1 MSGPRA
7 AGAVLSAVLGA
18 VLAVWV
24 ASGPAAS
31 AQDGAVRISTWNLE
45 WLTQR
50 TEGLPDDAAPK
61 RDDDIAILAGYAA
74 RLKPTVAA
82 LEEVDDPALVARL
95 FPADRYQVLMTRDDV
110 VQKVALVVRNGVP
123 VVRHPDLTALDV
135 YASFAHHLRSGLDA
149 TLTLEGTPVRILAV
163 HLKSGCF
170 EGGLQGSPTSAC
182 KALTRQLPVL
192 QAWIAARR
200 AEGVAFLV
208 LGDFNRRLKPHDAL
222 LDGLESAAPMR
233 VATAGRASPCWG
245 GEDFI
250 DQILA
255 GGPAAGWIVPDS
267 LRVMVYR
274 ETAPEM
280 KERLS
285 DHCPVSV
292 ALRPG

>member
-1 MSGPRA
+1 MRRLRA
-7 AGAVLSAVLGA
+7 SCA

-24 ASGPAAS
+24 ASGPAAG
-31 AQDGAVRISTWNLE
+31 ARDDAVRISTWNLE

-50 TEGLPDDAAPK
+50 ATGLPDDAAPK
-61 RDDDIAILAGYAA
+61 RDDDIATLAGYAA
-74 RLKPTVAA
+74 RLDPTVAA

-95 FPADRYQVLMTRDDV
+95 FPPDRYRVLITGDQV
-110 VQKVALVVRNGVP
+110 VQKVALVIKRGIP
-123 VVRHPDLTALDV
+123 VDRHPDVTALDV
-135 YASFAHHLRSGLDA
+135 TRPGARHLRSGLDA
-149 TLTLEGTPVRILAV
+149 TVTLGGVPVRVLAV

-170 EGGLQGSPTSAC
+170 EGGLQASPSGAC
-182 KALTRQLPVL
+182 KALTEQLPVL

-208 LGDFNRRLKPHDAL
+208 LGDFNRRLKPDDAL
-222 LDGLESAAPMR
+222 LDGLESAAPMT

-250 DQILA
+250 DHILA